1 MVEIS
6 GKTLDLTFE
15 DVPPPAFISF
25 NRNCSFYGTFA
36 DRSATPKQIL
46 AQIRLDPNLFN
57 RVEAMRQFADPERR
71 AWQRMEI
78 DPRNLGE
85 MRGVLNHYL
94 TNLLG
99 KKPRMHQY
107 LGMLWG

>member
-1 MVEIS
+1 
-6 GKTLDLTFE
+6 
-15 DVPPPAFISF
+15 
-25 NRNCSFYGTFA
+25 CSKCRVAKRQVVSVSAGT
-36 DRSATPKQIL
+36 
-46 AQIRLDPNLFN
+46 IRTM
-57 RVEAMRQFADPERR
+57 AQFADPDRR